1 MNKSDIHID
10 IVKQFV
16 DQDTLVKMAT
26 IEAEKR
32 ATEFKF
38 ILNIIND
45 KKYPDKKYGQLR
57 GVIGYDGTNR
67 IWVSHYIGKIT
78 DPTTVD
84 KSAICS
90 QYSSLMKD
98 KAKDAILKE
107 LLK

>member
-10 IVKQFV
+10 IIKKFV
-16 DQDTLVKMAT
+16 DHDTLVKMAT
-26 IEAEKR
+26 LEAERR
-32 ATEFKF
+32 ANEFKF
-38 ILNIIND
+38 ILNLIND

-57 GVIGYDGTNR
+57 GTIGYDGTDR
-67 IWVSHYIGKIT
+67 IWVSKYIGKIT

-90 QYSSLMKD
+90 QYSVLMKR
-98 KAKDAILKE
+98 KAQEAILKE

>member
-1 MNKSDIHID
+1 MNKSSID
-10 IVKQFV
+10 IDILKQFV
-16 DQDTLVKMAT
+16 DQDTFIKMASL
-26 IEAEKR
+26 EAEKR
-32 ATEFKF
+32 ANEFKF

-57 GVIGYDGTNR
+57 GTIGYDGTDR
-67 IWVSHYIGKIT
+67 IWVSHYVGKIT
-78 DPTTVD
+78 NPTTVD

-90 QYSSLMKD
+90 QYSILMKR